1 MVSARKIIQI
11 LPEHG
16 WCYVCGK
23 ENPKSMGVTWNL
35 MEDRS
40 ISTQVTLNLSQQGPP
55 GYAHGGASAALLD
68 EAMGS
73 AVWSA
78 GHQVVSV
85 NLQVTYKKPLP
96 LDISIRISAN
106 VESIDGRV
114 INASSS
120 ICLEDGTIL
129 VTGHGVYVEAPDLFD
144 NLLLNFNNSD

>member
-1 MVSARKIIQI
+1 MDASKKIIQA

-16 WCYVCGK
+16 WCFVCGQK
-23 ENPKSMGVTWNL
+23 NPKSMGVIWNL

-40 ISTQVTLNLSQQGPP
+40 IFSRVKLDLSQQGPP
-55 GYAHGGASAALLD
+55 GFAHGGASAALLD

-85 NLQVTYKKPLP
+85 NLQVNYKKPLP
-96 LDISIRISAN
+96 LDVPININARI
-106 VESIDGRV
+106 ESIEGRV

-120 ICLEDGTIL
+120 ISLEDGTIL
-129 VTGHGVYVEAPDLFD
+129 VTGSGIYVEAPDIFV
-144 NLLLNFNNSD
+144 NIWQHINNSN

>member
-1 MVSARKIIQI
+1 MDALKKKIHA

-23 ENPKSMGVTWNL
+23 QNPKSMGVTWNL

-40 ISTQVTLNLSQQGPP
+40 ISTKVTLGLSQQGPP

-85 NLQVTYKKPLP
+85 NLQVNYKKPLP
-96 LDISIRISAN
+96 LETPVWVNAK
-106 VESIDGRV
+106 IDNIEGRV
-114 INASSS
+114 IYASSTIS
-120 ICLEDGTIL
+120 LEDDTIL
-129 VTGHGVYVEAPDLFD
+129 VTGNGVYVEAPDIFV
-144 NLLLNFNNSD
+144 NIWQHINRSD